1 MKNMKRFRLIAA
13 AAGLAALTAAA
24 PFTVLAENDPDITD
38 TQITVRASEIKEKGI
53 YRAVQAALDIARYS
67 ATNDNRYRVVVEP
80 GTYELTRALHLYSNT
95 ELVLNS
101 VTLKR
106 HKESCANMLRTGDY
120 DTESSG
126 AEGYD
131 EYSNLTVTGGVFDG
145 SATANT
151 VIKAAHTTNLCF
163 EGTTFKN
170 VKNGHI
176 MEIAGV
182 DGFTVKKCTFK
193 DQRLDPDDVGYEAI
207 QLDIL
212 KKGHI
217 VDCRSEDLAMKNVL
231 IEGCTFDNVPRGVGT
246 HTMIVNNPFTGIKI
260 KNNTFKNITS
270 VAVQTMNWKNSE
282 ISGNT
287 IEKTPRGIAVYSI
300 LGGGMGAFKSSA
312 IAAEG
317 KTDSHFSDKYSGAF
331 DSNITISDNTI
342 TGCGDIKDKFA
353 SYEPAGISII
363 GTTLSKAS
371 KTYEDGSG
379 NLPKGDYSMRGVT
392 VKNNTIDAN
401 GYGIRMI
408 NAKNCDVLSN
418 TVACADNK
426 HYRNDFHGIQV
437 YQSYIDRVK
446 NNTVSKAACNGI
458 SVYKSTV
465 PVIENNEVDNSKNCG
480 ICCDSSTVRHINY
493 NTIIKASADGILF
506 KKSKGNKKISENYI
520 TDTGG
525 RGVFVKDK
533 SKAGS
538 ISKNTIFATSKVC
551 IERMNDSK
559 GAIVSDN
566 CFKAATVKSVSLNT
580 NSLTM
585 GLGEAYP
592 LSAKISPSNA
602 KSRFIWS
609 SSDNSVAVVDGNGK
623 VTAKKCGKATIT
635 VTASNNVSQTCKVE
649 VKPKPEHIDINAS
662 MLTLGQGEE
671 FDLNSSLSPRGS
683 ASHRVTYTSN
693 NRGAVGISQ
702 TGGVITG
709 KSVGTATIVAKTYNG
724 KIANCNV
731 IVKAEPYAVWFTED
745 YLHMGQGENYRFTA
759 QLPDNT
765 ASHHMT
771 YRSSNTDAVEID
783 AATGEAYAKA
793 NGTAEITATAYNGL
807 QAHCTVTVESAP
819 AKVELAAGSV
829 NLHEGEDYTLTC
841 SFPTGSASCDLAFSS
856 SDPKVCSVD
865 ENGTVT
871 AKSRGKA
878 TVSVRTYNG
887 RIDFCEINVK

>member
-13 AAGLAALTAAA
+13 AAGLAALMATA
-24 PFTVLAENDPDITD
+24 PFTVLAENGPDITD
-38 TQITVRASEIKEKGI
+38 TQITVRASEIKEKGT

-342 TGCGDIKDKFA
+342 TGRDLDHRHNAFKGFKD
-353 SYEPAGISII
+353 
-363 GTTLSKAS
+363 L
-371 KTYEDGSG
+371 
-379 NLPKGDYSMRGVT
+379 
-392 VKNNTIDAN
+392 
-401 GYGIRMI
+401 
-408 NAKNCDVLSN
+408 
-418 TVACADNK
+418 
-426 HYRNDFHGIQV
+426 
-437 YQSYIDRVK
+437 
-446 NNTVSKAACNGI
+446 
-458 SVYKSTV
+458 
-465 PVIENNEVDNSKNCG
+465 
-480 ICCDSSTVRHINY
+480 
-493 NTIIKASADGILF
+493 
-506 KKSKGNKKISENYI
+506 
-520 TDTGG
+520 
-525 RGVFVKDK
+525 
-533 SKAGS
+533 
-538 ISKNTIFATSKVC
+538 
-551 IERMNDSK
+551 
-559 GAIVSDN
+559 
-566 CFKAATVKSVSLNT
+566 
-580 NSLTM
+580 
-585 GLGEAYP
+585 
-592 LSAKISPSNA
+592 
-602 KSRFIWS
+602 
-609 SSDNSVAVVDGNGK
+609 
-623 VTAKKCGKATIT
+623 
-635 VTASNNVSQTCKVE
+635 
-649 VKPKPEHIDINAS
+649 
-662 MLTLGQGEE
+662 
-671 FDLNSSLSPRGS
+671 
-683 ASHRVTYTSN
+683 
-693 NRGAVGISQ
+693 
-702 TGGVITG
+702 
-709 KSVGTATIVAKTYNG
+709 
-724 KIANCNV
+724 
-731 IVKAEPYAVWFTED
+731 
-745 YLHMGQGENYRFTA
+745 
-759 QLPDNT
+759 
-765 ASHHMT
+765 
-771 YRSSNTDAVEID
+771 
-783 AATGEAYAKA
+783 
-793 NGTAEITATAYNGL
+793 
-807 QAHCTVTVESAP
+807 
-819 AKVELAAGSV
+819 
-829 NLHEGEDYTLTC
+829 
-841 SFPTGSASCDLAFSS
+841 
-856 SDPKVCSVD
+856 
-865 ENGTVT
+865 
-871 AKSRGKA
+871 
-878 TVSVRTYNG
+878 
-887 RIDFCEINVK
+887 